1 METSLLELAANI
13 VTTHASSKEIKL
25 DQLMDEIKR
34 VYAKLKGIE
43 QGDGLETEQKPAVT
57 IEQAFQKDQVV
68 CMICGKAGM
77 TTLKRHLTIAHD
89 MKPGQ
94 YKKQFNISADQTLA
108 AADYVEKRRQ
118 MALDRGL
125 ADNLAKA
132 RAAKITK
139 TKKEKK

>member
-13 VTTHASSKEIKL
+13 VTTHASNKEITL
-25 DQLMDEIKR
+25 DQLMDEIKK
-34 VYAKLKGIE
+34 VYAKLKGI
-43 QGDGLETEQKPAVT
+43 DGLETEQKPAVT

-68 CMICGKAGM
+68 CMICGKAGL

-108 AADYVEKRRQ
+108 AKDYVEKRRQ

-125 ADNLAKA
+125 GDNLAKA
-132 RAAKITK
+132 RAAKVTK